1 MYNKLYLASG
11 GGIVS
16 EAQQAEQADDAV
28 SLLIG
33 LGGTGIDCLRTIKTQ
48 VYDRIKPDADS
59 GAVPKYDHIRFLGVD
74 TDNQS
79 KVKEEKNTT
88 YLGLEEDELFYLSG
102 ASIAALKSTIK
113 DVKKCYDWVS
123 DDLEKQ
129 NFAGNGASGY
139 RQVGRYL
146 LMSQA
151 DAFMAEVSN
160 IIKTMREGTIDK
172 RVEIH
177 VFSGM
182 SGGTGSGTFLDVCYM
197 LKEITKDIVGANGEP
212 IVDILGYFFLPD
224 INISKSD
231 QNYLRGNGYAAMQEL
246 DYCMNLDNN
255 GGTFTQLMKGGK
267 TIKWDEPPVD
277 LCHLISSVNSAGNIP
292 KNAYDYAMQ
301 VVSEYVLDFLVK
313 QAGFNVKSHLT
324 NTKVIIA
331 GAETDKEYGYNI
343 KYYSIGGACGIVPVK
358 EINTYLVSRIYST
371 FDGKDTQPTQDEVD
385 GFAIELWK
393 APVMQKSVLD
403 RLYTGIMNIIQK
415 NGASNALEPY
425 DGKAAE
431 VLKGNEDF
439 KEWYEHRVS
448 SKKAILEQ
456 NKKMYLT
463 DSNKTSF
470 VAEMKEILN
479 SYLEDIDMGPTYVCN
494 LLNGANGHNLINIL
508 DGLIE
513 KARLDYQDE
522 YGYDTGKLNEL
533 VKAEQEFMNI
543 SGLDKLRIGTL
554 FKTYETRLADYSNH
568 SYKLELYNCI
578 KDTLIECKAKVE
590 SMLKNYYN
598 KLNSI
603 YLECKN
609 TFSANLNYL
618 TTANDPLTTN
628 DPLIT
633 NDFYEEIIS
642 IKDENLQKI
651 LNDKIEAFKP
661 ANVFKGM
668 VHSWIANEEAWKSEV
683 TIVKMITDYFVGK
696 DGVFADFASKTI
708 QNYLEFQYDTEDIGE
723 IAAKF
728 KKDRISK
735 LEGKSA
741 PLFAYNKIPFTGG
754 NIKEQHISIPTT
766 APSIKKAAG
775 GLQKKTPQ
783 WKLIDS
789 SNSDRILFNSLTC
802 AFPICVSTSNTYQN
816 VKYEKTLAGRHY
828 YEQLND
834 EEKGIFRDWRKL
846 PPLLPYSLYDF
857 SELKDDDQTELAK
870 IMRQTRWIIQKEE
883 EYQLVDDDGYIYD
896 LSDEYIEKV
905 NDLAGKMKEIE
916 TNSAQS
922 AKELSESVKVIEEGI
937 EELCEMPKLM
947 KTEEHFQMKGVKKTK
962 EDISRLRKDAIG
974 YSPCYQMKLKR
985 TIQQVDEIE
994 RKIESIKAH
1003 SEELEKKV
1011 KLKTIGMNEFVYAL
1025 CTGVIQVSGVKVGF
1039 EKIDDGIPMG
1049 EVVLSDIDDKY
1060 KYGKYLPIYQAF
1072 KSFSQLD
1079 EQDYAY
1085 VEKQNIEK
1093 MHEDKEELQKKAKEL
1108 RILDDYSDERIKSW
1122 IQVANSVCLEEL
1134 KAVQEFARDFKNQFS
1149 VFCTM
1154 NQIS

>member
-48 VYDRIKPDADS
+48 VYNRIKPDADS
-59 GAVPKYDHIRFLGVD
+59 GAVPKYDRIRFLGVD

-88 YLGLEEDELFYLSG
+88 YLGLEEDELFYLQG

-123 DDLEKQ
+123 DDLEEQ
-129 NFAGNGASGY
+129 SFTGNGASGY

-160 IIKTMREGTIDK
+160 IITTMREGTTGK

-197 LKEITKDIVGANGEP
+197 LKEITKSIVGANGEP

-224 INISKSD
+224 INISKSK
-231 QNYLRGNGYAAMQEL
+231 QNYLMGNGYAAMQEL

-267 TIKWDEPPVD
+267 TIKWNEAPVA

-324 NTKVIIA
+324 NTKAIIA
-331 GAETDKEYGYNI
+331 GAETVKEYGYNI

-358 EINTYLVSRIYST
+358 EINTYLASRIYST
-371 FDGKDTQPTQDEVD
+371 FDVEDKQPTQDEVD

-393 APVMQKSVLD
+393 APVMQKSVID

-415 NGASNALEPY
+415 NGASNALDPY

-578 KDTLIECKAKVE
+578 KDTLIECKTKVE
-590 SMLKNYYN
+590 GMLDSYYN
-598 KLNSI
+598 ELNKI
-603 YLECKN
+603 YLECKD

-618 TTANDPLTTN
+618 TTANGIFT
-628 DPLIT
+628 T

-651 LNDKIEAFKP
+651 LNDKIKKIDP
-661 ANVFKGM
+661 ATVFKGM
-668 VHSWIANEEAWKSEV
+668 IHSWVANEEAWKSEV

-696 DGVFADFASKTI
+696 DGVFTDFASKTL
-708 QNYLEFQYDTEDIGE
+708 QNYLEVQYGTLDIGE
-723 IAAKF
+723 IADKF
-728 KKDRISK
+728 KKDWISK

-741 PLFAYNKIPFTGG
+741 SLFACDATTVSAGG
-754 NIKEQHISIPTT
+754 NQKAQHISIPTT
-766 APSIKKAAG
+766 APSIKMAAE
-775 GLQKKTPQ
+775 GLQKKTPK
-783 WKLIDS
+783 WDLIDS
-789 SNSDRILFNSLTC
+789 SNSDRILLMSITC
-802 AFPICVSTSNTYQN
+802 AFPICASISANTYRDE
-816 VKYEKTLAGRHY
+816 KYQHPLVGRHY

-846 PPLLPYSLYDF
+846 PPLKPYSLYDF
-857 SELKDDDQTELAK
+857 SELDDSDQTEFAR
-870 IMRQTRWIIQKEE
+870 IMRQTKEIIQKEE
-883 EYQLVDDDGYIYD
+883 EYHLVDDEGYIYD
-896 LSDEYIEKV
+896 LSEEYLEKV
-905 NDLAGKMKEIE
+905 DELMKKMDEVE
-916 TNSAQS
+916 TSSAQS
-922 AKELSESVKVIEEGI
+922 VKELSEGVKAIKEAIVQ
-937 EELCEMPKLM
+937 LNEMPKLT
-947 KTEEHFQMKGVKKTK
+947 KTAQHFQIQGVKKTK
-962 EDISRLRKDAIG
+962 EDISRLRKDAVG

-994 RKIESIKAH
+994 QKIESIKAKC
-1003 SEELEKKV
+1003 EELEKKTQ
-1011 KLKTIGMNEFVYAL
+1011 LRTAGMGEFVYAL
-1025 CTGVIQVSGVKVGF
+1025 CTGVIQVSGVKVVF
-1039 EKIDDGIPMG
+1039 EKIDDGISMG
-1049 EVVLSDIDDKY
+1049 EVVLSDIGDISQEEY
-1060 KYGKYLPIYQAF
+1060 KYGAYLPIYQAF
-1072 KSFSQLD
+1072 KNFSQLD

-1085 VEKQNIEK
+1085 VVKQNMEK
-1093 MHEDKEELQKKAKEL
+1093 RRADRRVLQEKAVAL
-1108 RILDDYSDERIKSW
+1108 GITDDYSDERIKSW
-1122 IQVANSVCLEEL
+1122 IQVANSVYPEEL

-1154 NQIS
+1154 NQIN

>member
-88 YLGLEEDELFYLSG
+88 SLGLEEDELFILPG
-102 ASIAALKSTIK
+102 ASTKVLKAGK
-113 DVKKCYDWVS
+113 EYYDWVS
-123 DDLEKQ
+123 DDLETLT
-129 NFAGNGASGY
+129 FSGSGAGGY

-151 DAFMAEVSN
+151 DAFMNRIDN
-160 IIKTMREGTIDK
+160 IITNMKAGTIDK

-197 LKEITKDIVGANGEP
+197 LKEVTKNLVGATGEP

-224 INISKSD
+224 INISKISKSKL
-231 QNYLRGNGYAAMQEL
+231 NYLTGNGYAAMQEL
-246 DYCMNLDNN
+246 DYCMNLGNN
-255 GGTFTQLMKGGK
+255 GGKFKQPVKGGK
-267 TIKWDEPPVD
+267 VIEWGEQPVD
-277 LCHLISSVNSAGNIP
+277 LCHLISSMNSAGNNP
-292 KNAYDYAMQ
+292 ENAYNYAMQ

-313 QAGFNVKSHLT
+313 KIGDFGVRSHLV
-324 NTKVIIA
+324 NVNAIIA
-331 GAETDKEYGYNI
+331 GEEARKDRGYNI
-343 KYYSIGGACGIVPVK
+343 RYCSIGGACGIVPVK
-358 EINTYLVSRIYST
+358 EINTYLASQIYST
-371 FDGKDTQPTQDEVD
+371 FDVEDKQPTQDEVD

-393 APVMQKSVLD
+393 APNNKQRPVID
-403 RLYTGIMNIIQK
+403 RLYAGIMNIIQQG
-415 NGASNALEPY
+415 GASKALEPY
-425 DGKAAE
+425 DGTAAG
-431 VLKGNEDF
+431 VLKMGNEDF
-439 KEWYEHRVS
+439 KEWYEGQIT
-448 SKKAILEQ
+448 SKKGTLER

-470 VAEMKEILN
+470 AAEMKEILN
-479 SYLEDIDMGPTYVCN
+479 NYLEEIEMGPTYVCN
-494 LLNGANGHNLINIL
+494 LLNGANGHNLINTL

-522 YGYDTGKLNEL
+522 YGYDDSKYDAM
-533 VKAEQEFMNI
+533 VKAEQEFKNI
-543 SGLDKLRIGTL
+543 SGLDRLRIGKL
-554 FKTYETRLADYSNH
+554 FKTYENRLADYSNH

-578 KDTLIECKAKVE
+578 KDTLIACKEKVE

-609 TFSANLNYL
+609 TFSANLKYL
-618 TTANDPLTTN
+618 TTANDT
-628 DPLIT
+628 LIT
-633 NDFYEEIIS
+633 DDFYEEIIS

-651 LNDKIEAFKP
+651 LNDKIKAIDP
-661 ANVFKGM
+661 ATVFKGM
-668 VHSWIANEEAWKSEV
+668 IHSWVANEEAWKSEV

-696 DGVFADFASKTI
+696 NGVFAEFASNTI
-708 QNYLEFQYDTEDIGE
+708 QDYLEVQYDTEDIGE
-723 IAAKF
+723 IADKF
-728 KKDRISK
+728 KRDWISK
-735 LEGKSA
+735 LKGKSA
-741 PLFAYNKIPFTGG
+741 PLFACASEIFEGG
-754 NIKEQHISIPTT
+754 NKKTQHISIPTV
-766 APSIKKAAG
+766 APSIKVAAM
-775 GLQKKTPQ
+775 GLAQKEPK
-783 WKLIDS
+783 WDLIDS
-789 SNSDRILFNSLTC
+789 LNSDRILLMSVTC
-802 AFPICVSTSNTYQN
+802 AFPISASVSANTYREE
-816 VKYEKTLAGRHY
+816 KYKYPLNGRHY
-828 YEQLND
+828 YEQAND
-834 EEKGIFRDWRKL
+834 EEKEICRDWRKL
-846 PPLLPYSLYDF
+846 PPLLPYSLCKVSDL
-857 SELKDDDQTELAK
+857 EEKDQTDYAMLL
-870 IMRQTRWIIQKEE
+870 RQMSWIIEKTEK
-883 EYQLVDDDGYIYD
+883 YHLVDDDGYICE
-896 LSDEYIEKV
+896 LSDDYIEEINTLTKGMYGLE
-905 NDLAGKMKEIE
+905 NDA
-916 TNSAQS
+916 SQS
-922 AKELSESVKVIEEGI
+922 VEELSEKIKLIKGAMER
-937 EELCEMPKLM
+937 LNKMPKLK
-947 KTEEHFQMKGVKKTK
+947 KTETHLKIQGKKDTK
-962 EDISRLRKDAIG
+962 EIIDHLREDAIG
-974 YSPCYQMKLKR
+974 YSPCYQMKLKKI
-985 TIQQVDEIE
+985 IQKTEEIE
-994 RKIESIKAH
+994 QEVESIKAH